1 MLIDSGKVI
10 STQGKEPPFITTK
23 KELKKYAAREE
34 WKKLIAQGWRRTEED
49 WTKKRAW
56 AANP

>member
-1 MLIDSGKVI
+1 MFIDSGKVT

-34 WKKLIAQGWRRTEED
+34 WEKLISQGWRRTE
-49 WTKKRAW
+49 
-56 AANP
+56 